1 MATPTDTLPIPESL
15 NKYTELPGAFS
26 SIQDARHAFYAILDD
41 SLRWRCRWKTSQ
53 CRDPRAPTEFAYK
66 TVHKDNISL
75 THAQV
80 EGFHREQKALL
91 SRLAKWSTAFSIT
104 GSSGPSGAVPTPS
117 ILLQILYHIS
127 IIWTSTA
134 MSDSETDI
142 DEHTE
147 RFSNIIPL
155 CARYLEAT
163 RAGSHRTKEE
173 TLWQNKLDKTPHE
186 KCRPIFTF
194 YTGIVPAL
202 ALTATKCRHPHV
214 RRGAVDLLLQHEERC
229 ENL

>member
-1 MATPTDTLPIPESL
+1 
-15 NKYTELPGAFS
+15 
-26 SIQDARHAFYAILDD
+26 
-41 SLRWRCRWKTSQ
+41 
-53 CRDPRAPTEFAYK
+53 
-66 TVHKDNISL
+66 
-75 THAQV
+75 
-80 EGFHREQKALL
+80 
-91 SRLAKWSTAFSIT
+91 
-104 GSSGPSGAVPTPS
+104 
-117 ILLQILYHIS
+117 
-127 IIWTSTA
+127 

-214 RRGAVDLLLQHEERC
+214 RRGAVDLLLQHEERSRDP
-229 ENL
+229 EWKKILAGEQFVNVRSTTSRILAS